1 VSKKISHLQSKEGVP
16 HKQAVAMAIN
26 MDKEGRLTKGGKY
39 KKKRGK
45 K

>member
-1 VSKKISHLQSKEGVP
+1 MPQD
-16 HKQAVAMAIN
+16 QAVAAAIN
-26 MDKEGRLTKGGKY
+26 MDKEGRLTKDGEY

>member
-1 VSKKISHLQSKEGVP
+1 MPQD
-16 HKQAVAMAIN
+16 QAVATAIN
-26 MDKEGRLTKGGKY
+26 MDKEARLTKDGKY